1 MADDPLDNMR
11 FRAAQCRRLA
21 NSATNRELLEFLL
34 HSAEQIEL
42 DIARLEAERLERSGG
57 SAT

>member
-1 MADDPLDNMR
+1 MGVDPLDTRR

-34 HSAEQIEL
+34 NSAEQIEL
-42 DIARLEAERLERSGG
+42 DIAQLEAERLARSGSG
-57 SAT
+57 ET